1 MYQSTKY
8 LIRAFVLITGIV
20 LVLATLFLW
29 INTYDDFVHF
39 ILQKAGKFDKTEK
52 FKSEYLTYDKF
63 LFIRYFS
70 TLIFIA
76 FTFFIYR
83 IYHFFEEK
91 TVDFAVFL
99 LSKTKNEILRIS
111 KKDWQVFG
119 LIFAISTG
127 IKLYHFFN
135 QPITNDEA
143 FTFLNYVKPGFLAAA
158 SYYKLTNNH
167 ILHSLLCNIFDLL
180 PFSPVYTLRIAA
192 FISGLLVLF
201 AAFIF
206 FNKIFQ
212 TPAKFIAF
220 TFFSFTLP
228 VMQYGILARGYSL
241 LLLFGIISTLI
252 LMELAHSLKNRKK
265 LWFIYIIAST
275 LGFYSIPVYL
285 YIFFSQVVF
294 FFTAVFLEK
303 KNLKYL
309 KEYIIAALITSGFVL
324 ILYTPVLII
333 SGIHS
338 LTEYDFMQALPFG
351 EFIDDYL
358 DFIRNYF
365 IWISG
370 NNLYFAIFSLIA
382 LIFALIYSFKNRKLL
397 FIFIISFL
405 TTPLII
411 VFFQRTIFFNRLL
424 IFNTLVVAVNLGLFV
439 EFLILRI
446 KAGIKKQTVF
456 LAVASVLMSIL
467 LLMSFTKLCKQEK
480 IINLKAYHFA
490 DLIKDNSSIFSTNE
504 VRYYT
509 FLKFRAEYLDKKKI
523 ELFRDNFDKNFPYNY
538 ISEDKESNEQFVSK
552 SNYRYVL
559 IYEDEYISLY
569 QLAGQITGRLVISN
583 WTSGAD
589 YRLLLTVN

>member
-1 MYQSTKY
+1 MTDSHPLTDNKKGVYLKMYKSTIY
-8 LIRAFVLITGIV
+8 LIRAFVITIGIALI
-20 LVLATLFLW
+20 LATLFLW

-39 ILQKAGKFDKTEK
+39 ILQKAGKLDKIKK
-52 FKSEYLTYDKF
+52 FKSEYLTFNKF
-63 LFIRYFS
+63 LFIRYF
-70 TLIFIA
+70 LIFISG
-76 FTFFIYR
+76 FFIFLVYR
-83 IYHFFEEK
+83 FYSFFEEK
-91 TVDFAVFL
+91 IIDFTTFL
-99 LSKTKNEILRIS
+99 FSKIKNEILRIS
-111 KKDWQVFG
+111 KKNWQVFG
-119 LIFAISTG
+119 LIFTISTG
-127 IKLYHFFN
+127 IKLYYFFS

-158 SYYKLTNNH
+158 SYYNLTNNH
-167 ILHSLLCNIFDLL
+167 MLHSLLCNIFDLL
-180 PFSPVYTLRIAA
+180 SFRPVYTLRIAA

-212 TPAKFIAF
+212 TSAKFIVF

-241 LLLFGIISTLI
+241 LLLFGITSTLI
-252 LMELAHSLKNRKK
+252 LMELSYSVKNRKK
-265 LWFIYIIAST
+265 LWFIYIIASA

-294 FFTAVFLEK
+294 YFATVLSEK
-303 KNLKYL
+303 KNFKYL
-309 KEYIIAALITSGFVL
+309 KEYIIAALVTACFVL
-324 ILYTPVLII
+324 ILYMPVLII

-338 LTEYDFMQALPFG
+338 LTEYDFMQPLPFS
-351 EFIDDYL
+351 EFTSMYF
-358 DFIRNYF
+358 DFIQNYF
-365 IWISG
+365 IWLSG

-411 VFFQRTIFFNRLL
+411 IFFQRTIFFNRLL
-424 IFNTLVVAVNLGLFV
+424 IFNTLIVAVSLGLFV

-467 LLMSFTKLCKQEK
+467 LLISFTKLCKQEK
-480 IINLKAYHFA
+480 TTNQKAYHFA
-490 DLIKDNSSIFSTNE
+490 DLIKNNSSIFSTNE

-509 FLKFRAEYLDKKKI
+509 FLKFKAEYLDKKKI
-523 ELFRDNFDKNFPYNY
+523 ELFRNNFNKNFPYDY

-552 SNYRYVL
+552 SSYKYVL
-559 IYEDEYISLY
+559 IYEDEYIRLY
-569 QLAGQITGRLVISN
+569 QLAHPVIHH
-583 WTSGAD
+583 
-589 YRLLLTVN
+589 